1 MSDSRMSRWGIIL
14 LLLAAVVGFALAL
27 YAWLTPLTG
36 VTGTIGALG
45 VALANIILAVLAFI
59 LRACSGRG
67 SRISWGIIILLGL
80 FGIGF
85 AALLLH
91 QWGITAAMVVGL
103 VGLII
108 MINSPVSHKKFARA

>member
-1 MSDSRMSRWGIIL
+1 MLQSRSLRWGIML

-27 YAWLTPLTG
+27 YAWLAPLTG

-45 VALANIILAVLAFI
+45 VAIANVVLALFAFM
-59 LRACSGRG
+59 LRASSHRG
-67 SRISWGIIILLGL
+67 PRIFWAIIILLVL

-91 QWGITAAMVVGL
+91 QWIITAAMVVGL
-103 VGLII
+103 IGLIA
-108 MINSPVSHKKFARA
+108 MISRPVSHDKLVRA